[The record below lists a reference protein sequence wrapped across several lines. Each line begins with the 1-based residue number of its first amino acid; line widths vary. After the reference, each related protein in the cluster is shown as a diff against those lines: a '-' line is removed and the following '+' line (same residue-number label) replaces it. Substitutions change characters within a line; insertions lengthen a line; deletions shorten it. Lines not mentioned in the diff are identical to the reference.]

1 MPMKLFLYL
10 VALLTGVAGSQSV
23 EAAQPSAR
31 PQACASAIVGAM
43 LLQQATEARA
53 AVRAIPVSMP
63 ALPLVFAGHNYTL
76 APTTVRLKVDR
87 ARE

>member
-1 MPMKLFLYL
+1 MKLFLYL

-43 LLQQATEARA
+43 LLQQVTEARE
-53 AVRAIPVSMP
+53 AVRAVP
-63 ALPLVFAGHNYTL
+63 AYRPIWPLVIHATHDAV
-76 APTTVRLKVDR
+76 APATIALQADR

>member
-1 MPMKLFLYL
+1 MKLFLYL

-43 LLQQATEARA
+43 LLQQVTEARE
-53 AVRAIPVSMP
+53 AVRAVP
-63 ALPLVFAGHNYTL
+63 AYRPILPLVIDATYDAIAPATITL
-76 APTTVRLKVDR
+76 RADR